1 MKRPGRKALFAGAQT
16 EIPERKPEKNA
27 ELIKFID
34 EFRRVSGEYI
44 KGNTDAR
51 LKDSYSEKD
60 LSDIASLTNSI
71 LDISSEKSSEM
82 LISSDKEEEYKQKIS
97 ELEARINEQIS
108 VKEKEIGILKQE
120 IKEYEQ
126 NKPEISGYESD
137 IQSLKEKTEEL
148 KDIIKELESENK
160 NLKDLL
166 NEKDSLIDKFKK
178 DISSIRKKI
187 EEEKK
192 VSFEKGL
199 NSGREEK
206 DKEISDIKRSVQS
219 ENDKFYKKGLDKG
232 LEEKNNEIN
241 RLKMSFEELKGS
253 VFDEGYNKGAEE
265 GYERGSNDG
274 YKRGNN
280 EGYERGTENSKD
292 ELKLKNDK
300 IEELSLLLKDN
311 KKIIDNLNEKIT
323 SKESELS
330 VKSSETEEIKS
341 QLRGKE
347 SEVKAIES
355 ELAEKNAEIEKIKLQ
370 LEEKNNETELIN
382 SLLSEKIS
390 ETEEIKSRLT
400 KRDSETEETVSQL
413 AEINNENKIIRE
425 QLEEIRT
432 QLEEKSRETEE
443 IRTQLEEKS
452 RETEETVSQLAEIN
466 NENKIIREQL
476 EEKSRETEEIRTQL
490 EEKSRETE
498 ETVSQLAEI
507 NNENKIIREQLEEKS
522 RETEETVSQLAEIN
536 NENKI
541 IREQLEEK
549 SRETEEIRTL
559 ISEKELEINKLK
571 SELQES
577 NSGYQIK
584 ESELTEKDSRIRK
597 TESELAELKEKYENL
612 RESAYNEGFSKGLN
626 EAENKNS
633 DEIRRFNI
641 ENENIASG
649 FRDLK
654 EELKRKEELFD
665 IKREEL
671 ENNIKRTENRFETVI
686 KENPMP
692 ALLLDNNLRIIQS
705 SREFEKLS
713 SLNEYR
719 LTGRN
724 IGEFKI
730 TVLKG
735 DKLSS
740 VIERKT
746 PADSEIKIQF
756 PSGEHILNQHAIPLK
771 ERDGTISGVILICN
785 DITSTREKE
794 EILNRKL
801 RQNEE
806 LKKRS
811 ETIVQENPMPILLVD
826 NKFNIIVTNN
836 AYENMS
842 GISRQKLLKM
852 NARDFKLVSQEGE
865 GLNTAF
871 KNKKRSY
878 GEVTVDLPSG
888 RHILEQYAIPVPDSN
903 GNVNT
908 LLIVYNEITKI
919 RAKEREIQEL
929 MEKSR
934 TEAKKLSESAE
945 LFRGRM
951 KLIASGDLTVS
962 AEITEDD
969 PLYELKTDFNN
980 SINEIN
986 SLLINV
992 GKNIDLIDE
1001 TSGELSGNSRKILS
1015 ATEKLAANSGES
1027 AESNSKIIDL
1037 FGEIS
1042 MGITDLSASI
1052 EEISGT
1058 SQEVMEQAKKVTE
1071 EGKSA
1076 AEIGKNA
1083 SGKIENVG
1091 IISKKSVDEI
1101 NALNEEMY
1109 KINDIVRLIA
1119 GIAEQTN
1126 LLALNAAIEAARA
1139 GEHGRGFSVVAE
1151 EIRNLARESKGAT
1164 RNIEDLIAEIQK
1176 NSEKTTESMKKVDE
1190 EITDSIGSVNL
1201 AIDAL
1206 NNIVNDIGGATT
1218 GIIEITKATEN
1229 QADETNKF
1237 LENIEKANRMA
1248 DKNLRSVKSIS
1259 DFAEDIN
1266 ASTEEVSSISHELH
1280 KMSADLEGMMKKF
1293 KLKSPK

>member
-1 MKRPGRKALFAGAQT
+1 
-16 EIPERKPEKNA
+16 
-27 ELIKFID
+27 
-34 EFRRVSGEYI
+34 
-44 KGNTDAR
+44 
-51 LKDSYSEKD
+51 
-60 LSDIASLTNSI
+60 
-71 LDISSEKSSEM
+71 
-82 LISSDKEEEYKQKIS
+82 
-97 ELEARINEQIS
+97 
-108 VKEKEIGILKQE
+108 
-120 IKEYEQ
+120 
-126 NKPEISGYESD
+126 
-137 IQSLKEKTEEL
+137 
-148 KDIIKELESENK
+148 
-160 NLKDLL
+160 
-166 NEKDSLIDKFKK
+166 
-178 DISSIRKKI
+178 
-187 EEEKK
+187 
-192 VSFEKGL
+192 
-199 NSGREEK
+199 
-206 DKEISDIKRSVQS
+206 
-219 ENDKFYKKGLDKG
+219 
-232 LEEKNNEIN
+232 
-241 RLKMSFEELKGS
+241 
-253 VFDEGYNKGAEE
+253 
-265 GYERGSNDG
+265 
-274 YKRGNN
+274 
-280 EGYERGTENSKD
+280 
-292 ELKLKNDK
+292 
-300 IEELSLLLKDN
+300 
-311 KKIIDNLNEKIT
+311 
-323 SKESELS
+323 LS
-330 VKSSETEEIKS
+330 VKNSENEEIKF
-341 QLRGKE
+341 QLRSKE

-382 SLLSEKIS
+382 SLLSEKNS
-390 ETEEIKSRLT
+390 EIEEIKSRLT
-400 KRDSETEETVSQL
+400 KRNSETEETVSQL
-413 AEINNENKIIRE
+413 AEINNENKIIKA
-425 QLEEIRT
+425 QLEEKSRETEEIKAQLEEKSRETEEIKAQLEEKSRETEEIKAQLEKKSRETEEIKT

-443 IRTQLEEKS
+443 IK
-452 RETEETVSQLAEIN
+452 A
-466 NENKIIREQL
+466 QL
-476 EEKSRETEEIRTQL
+476 EEKSRETEEIKAQL
-490 EEKSRETE
+490 EK
-498 ETVSQLAEI
+498 
-507 NNENKIIREQLEEKS
+507 
-522 RETEETVSQLAEIN
+522 
-536 NENKI
+536 
-541 IREQLEEK
+541 K

-559 ISEKELEINKLK
+559 IYEKELEINKLK

-577 NSGYQIK
+577 NSGYQKK
-584 ESELTEKDSRIRK
+584 ESELAGKDSEIQKR
-597 TESELAELKEKYENL
+597 ESELAEKDSEIRKIESELAEKDSEIQKRESELAEKDSEIQKRESELAEKDSEIRKIESELAGKDSEIRKIESELAKLKEKYENL

-633 DEIRRFNI
+633 DEIRRVNI
-641 ENENIASG
+641 ENENIASR
-649 FRDLK
+649 FSDLK
-654 EELKRKEELFD
+654 EELKKKEELFD
-665 IKREEL
+665 IKIEEL
-671 ENNIKRTENRFETVI
+671 ENNIIRTENRFETVI

-692 ALLLDNNLRIIQS
+692 VLLLDNNLRILKS

-713 SLNEYR
+713 TLNEYR
-719 LTGRN
+719 LAGKN

-740 VIERKT
+740 VIEKKT
-746 PADSEIKIQF
+746 PASCEIKIQF

-826 NKFNIIVTNN
+826 NKFSIIVTNN
-836 AYENMS
+836 AYEKMS

-888 RHILEQYAIPVPDSN
+888 RHILEQYAIPVPDSD

-934 TEAKKLSESAE
+934 TEAEKLSESAE
-945 LFRGRM
+945 LLRSRM

-992 GKNIDLIDE
+992 GKNINLIDE

-1027 AESNSKIIDL
+1027 TESNSKIIDL

-1237 LENIEKANRMA
+1237 LENIEKANKMA
-1248 DKNLRSVKSIS
+1248 DKNLESVKSIS
-1259 DFAEDIN
+1259 GFAEDIN
-1266 ASTEEVSSISHELH
+1266 ASAEEVSSISHELH